1 MSTSKRQSR
10 IGKVYELLFCWPQL
24 ASRGTAFVSISLIFI
39 YFFGKLMSV
48 SKGCLLTG
56 REAYYPCDPH
66 SSSPLFANISFCSFS
81 TSLWCSSWPV
91 LLICWYDMDI
101 CPYYLYCSFSRA
113 AFYVFWTLI
122 SNGAHDKC
130 FKWMQDMKGSHDDYA
145 TAFKSN
151 ISSLLSL
158 FSSHLYFLF
167 LPLRVSSSCISL
179 PFPSFVLVLGAFII

>member
-10 IGKVYELLFCWPQL
+10 IGKVYELLFCWPQV
-24 ASRGTAFVSISLIFI
+24 ASRGTAFVSIGLIFME
-39 YFFGKLMSV
+39 FFGKLMSV

-66 SSSPLFANISFCSFS
+66 SSSPLFANTAVFPRHYDVPRDLC
-81 TSLWCSSWPV
+81 
-91 LLICWYDMDI
+91 CWYADMI
-101 CPYYLYCSFSRA
+101 WT
-113 AFYVFWTLI
+113 YVHTTFTVHFQELHFTYFEHI

-130 FKWMQDMKGSHDDYA
+130 FKWMQDMKGSYDDYA

-179 PFPSFVLVLGAFII
+179 PFPSSVLVLGAFII